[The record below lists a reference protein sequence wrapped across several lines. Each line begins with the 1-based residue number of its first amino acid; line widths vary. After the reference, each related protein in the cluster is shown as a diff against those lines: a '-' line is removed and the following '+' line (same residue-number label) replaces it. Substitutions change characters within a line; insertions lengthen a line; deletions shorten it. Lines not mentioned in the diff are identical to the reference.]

1 MSLSIGLVRKFSDEV
16 ISNIFTEDFIAIN
29 RVLQAH
35 SLPPHIEPGETVI
48 EGEILPWTSCSYS
61 QIHDLRY
68 MIAKF
73 IENPTWLPDISRQ
86 KNREI
91 SQELYARIRQEK
103 RSHFLCHSDVFG
115 YYVPIDFEKFIV
127 DETIRGG
134 LVGSS
139 IRLTKELEELA
150 EKLNFNLGEYTPDF
164 KQLSQQRRDEL
175 DNDSL
180 KNQKWLLLCLYNIA
194 LASIRY
200 GNAIY
205 FN

>member
-16 ISNIFTEDFIAIN
+16 ISNLFTQDLISIN
-29 RVLQAH
+29 QVLQAH
-35 SLPPHIEPGETVI
+35 SLPHHIEPVATVI
-48 EGEILPWTSCSYS
+48 EGDILPWISCAYS

-68 MIAKF
+68 ITAKF
-73 IENPTWLPDISRQ
+73 IENPTWLPDISQQ

-91 SQELYARIRQEK
+91 SQELYNKILQDK
-103 RSHFLCHSDVFG
+103 HSHFLYHSDVFG
-115 YYVPIDFEKFIV
+115 YYVPIDFETFIV
-127 DETIRGG
+127 DEKIRGG

-139 IRLTKELEELA
+139 NHLLKELEELA

-175 DNDSL
+175 ENDSL
-180 KNQKWLLLCLYNIA
+180 KDPKWLLLCLYNIA
-194 LASIRY
+194 LASVRY
-200 GNAIY
+200 GSAIY